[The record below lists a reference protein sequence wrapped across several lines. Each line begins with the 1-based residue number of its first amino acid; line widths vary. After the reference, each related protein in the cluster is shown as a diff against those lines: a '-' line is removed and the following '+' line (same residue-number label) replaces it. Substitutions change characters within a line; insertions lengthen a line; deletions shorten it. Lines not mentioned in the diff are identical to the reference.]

1 MASLFR
7 STEKPEADPRE
18 SDTSVPDG
26 LALSHLVVLKV
37 PVSWQ
42 EAVAVVLETAH
53 DLPAL
58 ASFPD
63 LGEVTLTSIGEV
75 HRRSTRGVSGSPV
88 LRAAELLRDLLRDAS
103 APAELKAVIEQNIT
117 DPPAHASM
125 AAFATALGY
134 FERPNRRADV
144 AAVYAR
150 GFALLQ
156 SSTTQLELERLRT
169 KVVRDQKAKSVE
181 RGWLVR
187 WGGPLGQLG
196 LAIALCII
204 IAVSGYTLISMA
216 LGPVTV
222 ARDDA
227 GAPVEVARPTVAET
241 MSAAGERLKE
251 LVKAGLSLTSNAA
264 EATAPPPAPTKS
276 RRRPRATPGDD
287 DWIVSVRDVT
297 ATFVANENEAALTD
311 GGAATSVP
319 SPEPEAAAPSPLA
332 RTEFSYAIN
341 DGVFSASDFNVDPAT
356 LVKPKLPSVARDIAR
371 PDRLGVLELVVN
383 EEGTVDSAR
392 LAGPSQRL
400 NDKMLVA
407 AAKAW
412 IFDPARLNGQP
423 VRYLLRIQITE

>member
-1 MASLFR
+1 MASLFA
-7 STEKPEADPRE
+7 SAEKPEPDPRE
-18 SDTSVPDG
+18 SAASMPDG

-53 DLPAL
+53 DLPPL

-63 LGEVTLTSIGEV
+63 LSDVTLTSIGEV

-103 APAELKAVIEQNIT
+103 APAELKAVIEQNVT
-117 DPPAHASM
+117 DPPAHASL
-125 AAFATALGY
+125 AAFVTALGY

-144 AAVYAR
+144 AAVYGR

-156 SSTTQLELERLRT
+156 SSATQQELERLRT
-169 KVVRDQKAKSVE
+169 KVARDQKAKSAE
-181 RGWLVR
+181 QSWRVR

-222 ARDDA
+222 ARDDG
-227 GAPVEVARPTVAET
+227 GAPLEAERPTVAET

-251 LVKAGLSLTSNAA
+251 LVIAGLSLTGTAGETTTSPTTPTKRARRQPAAA
-264 EATAPPPAPTKS
+264 E
-276 RRRPRATPGDD
+276 GDE
-287 DWIVSVRDVT
+287 WVVSVRDVT
-297 ATFVANENEAALTD
+297 ATFLADENEATSAA
-311 GGAATSVP
+311 GGTVTSDS
-319 SPEPEAAAPSPLA
+319 SPASEAAPLPSKILGRTDMITGPL
-332 RTEFSYAIN
+332 
-341 DGVFSASDFNVDPAT
+341 FSASDFDVFPAT
-356 LVKPKLPSVARDIAR
+356 LVKPKLPSVARDIAS
-371 PDRLGVLELVVN
+371 PDNLAVLELVVN
-383 EEGTVDSAR
+383 EEGIVDSAK
-392 LAGPSQRL
+392 LTGPSQRI